1 MFIEIYDV
9 SRYMCN
15 ILLSIFIY
23 FGNDSLIYCN
33 NFMLYHCI
41 LKKCWMLVSFQTN
54 EPIFPTFI
62 LVQARCQSLGIISSW
77 NTARTFQTT
86 ASKHHLSNCGSTLHR
101 DGCIY
106 MKESSG
112 MEEFCFMPSSRYTAE
127 CEDKG
132 EIAVEMPG
140 EGEGVL
146 EGVLEGDLEGVCTAV
161 EAIFQGCWGLE
172 MSEITQNSVFKF

>member
-1 MFIEIYDV
+1 MV
-9 SRYMCN
+9 K
-15 ILLSIFIY
+15 
-23 FGNDSLIYCN
+23 
-33 NFMLYHCI
+33 
-41 LKKCWMLVSFQTN
+41 LKLW
-54 EPIFPTFI
+54 I
-62 LVQARCQSLGIISSW
+62 
-77 NTARTFQTT
+77 
-86 ASKHHLSNCGSTLHR
+86 HR
-101 DGCIY
+101 DGCVY

-146 EGVLEGDLEGVCTAV
+146 EGVCTAV

-172 MSEITQNSVFKF
+172 MSESTQNSVFKF

>member
-1 MFIEIYDV
+1 MV
-9 SRYMCN
+9 K
-15 ILLSIFIY
+15 
-23 FGNDSLIYCN
+23 
-33 NFMLYHCI
+33 
-41 LKKCWMLVSFQTN
+41 LKLW
-54 EPIFPTFI
+54 I
-62 LVQARCQSLGIISSW
+62 
-77 NTARTFQTT
+77 
-86 ASKHHLSNCGSTLHR
+86 HR
-101 DGCIY
+101 DGCVY

-146 EGVLEGDLEGVCTAV
+146 EGVHKGVCTAV

-172 MSEITQNSVFKF
+172 MSESTQNSAVKF